1 MNARELKDT
10 LLHFFFIFY
19 CLGGGDFDKRNSED
33 WKE

>member
-10 LLHFFFIFY
+10 LLHFFIFY